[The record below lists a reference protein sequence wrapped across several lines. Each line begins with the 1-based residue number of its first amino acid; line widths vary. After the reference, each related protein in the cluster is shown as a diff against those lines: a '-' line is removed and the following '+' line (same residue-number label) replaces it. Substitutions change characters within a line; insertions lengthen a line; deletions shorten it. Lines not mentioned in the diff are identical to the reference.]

1 MKYSLYYTDGRFLL
15 YLPSCVTDGLVENT
29 SVFLGVVCSSAKQNS
44 SLFLSMTNLKSCYL
58 MVNKYDAWTWF

>member
-1 MKYSLYYTDGRFLL
+1 MKYFTYYTDGTFLL
-15 YLPSCVTDGLVENT
+15 YLPSSITDGVVENT

-58 MVNKYDAWTWF
+58 ILNKYDAWTWF